1 LPVPTASQS
10 PEASAAPP
18 GRRALGADA
27 GASLVKLAARNASG
41 DLEFASFPA
50 GAVEEAARWIEGFA
64 PDRVGLTGGGAPGLA
79 RCLERQ
85 AAQIDEFEA
94 WAAGARAL
102 LGDAGGASGRFLL
115 VSLGTG
121 TSALRVERDGVQ
133 RVGGTALG
141 GGTVLGLCAALT
153 GATSFDEAARLAAR
167 GDRRRVDLLVSD
179 IYRDGEPPLP
189 GELNASSFAKLAGAS
204 AAQRAAGCDLA
215 HGVMGL
221 VGENVALICCGLAAT
236 AQAERIVFGGTTL
249 RGNPALVQILGDTCA
264 TLGWQTVFPSRGEY
278 AGALGALEKAAAA
291 DSSSALGTASR

>member
-1 LPVPTASQS
+1 MPTASQS
-10 PEASAAPP
+10 SQAPPRPP

-41 DLEFASFPA
+41 DLEFACFPA
-50 GAVEEAARWIEGFA
+50 GDVDAVKHWVNAFA
-64 PDRVGLTGGGAPGLA
+64 PDSVGLTGGGAPGLA
-79 RCLERQ
+79 RSLGLDTAR
-85 AAQIDEFEA
+85 IDEFEA

-102 LGDAGGASGRFLL
+102 LGDADGAAGCFLL

-121 TSALRVERDGVQ
+121 TSAMRVDPGGVR

-141 GGTVLGLCAALT
+141 GGTVVGLCTALL
-153 GATSFDEAARLAAR
+153 GATRFDEAAQLAAR

-189 GELNASSFAKLAGAS
+189 GELNASSFAKLAHLPAG
-204 AAQRAAGCDLA
+204 QRATDRDLA

-249 RGNPALVQILGDTCA
+249 RGNPALVRILGDTCA
-264 TLGWQTVFPSRGEY
+264 MLGWRAVFPSGGEY
-278 AGALGALEKAAAA
+278 AGALGALERSAAAA
-291 DSSSALGTASR
+291 SSSP